1 MLKIM
6 SLNIFVCIIIK
17 KSIIK
22 NSLILIKRKK
32 QTERVIFRNFIKQAI
47 HDVSDLLN
55 DFCLINYSVCFGINE
70 QRKGYIII
78 VLS

>member
-6 SLNIFVCIIIK
+6 SLNIFVCMIIQ

-32 QTERVIFRNFIKQAI
+32 QTERVIFRKFIKHAI

-55 DFCLINYSVCFGINE
+55 DFCLINYSVLELTNKE
-70 QRKGYIII
+70 RVII
-78 VLS
+78 VSS